1 MFNPYTTLGLASSA
15 SKDEAKAAFR
25 KLAQKH
31 HPDREGG
38 DEEQFKKVKGAW
50 ESIDNGWIAES
61 APTPQRQY
69 AAQPSSFTQP
79 HRANP
84 TPPQQAWQGATNDP
98 WSPHYNAST
107 RSTYRPTPRPY
118 SRTYVP
124 SGPNVV
130 EAYNP
135 SPERRTNV
143 GDFIARVSMAEA
155 FKGFICEVTVGDEKY
170 RVTIPPG
177 IPDGLRF
184 TIPVEDDSKDDVTV
198 TTRFTQSAFGYKRI
212 DQALHE
218 GVIVN
223 CSPGQVYRTKDL
235 TIVLPVDARVLK
247 TGGSIKFES
256 FLGEQLEVK
265 ISRDHNPRHPITIEG
280 KGYVD
285 WYTSH
290 SQAGEQRGDVIVT
303 LNPTEIPQ
311 IDLSSR

>member
-1 MFNPYTTLGLASSA
+1 MFNPYTTLGLVSSA
-15 SKDEAKAAFR
+15 SKSEARTAFR

-31 HPDREGG
+31 HPDKGG
-38 DEEQFKKVKGAW
+38 DEEQFKKIKGAW

-61 APTPQRQY
+61 APAARQY
-69 AAQPSSFTQP
+69 APQQSSFTRKP
-79 HRANP
+79 AP
-84 TPPQQAWQGATNDP
+84 PPQQAWQGAAADP
-98 WSPHYNAST
+98 WSPHYNPSG

-118 SRTYVP
+118 ARSYTP
-124 SGPNVV
+124 TGPNVV
-130 EAYNP
+130 QAYNP
-135 SPERRTNV
+135 APEHRTNV

-155 FKGFICEVTVGDEKY
+155 FNGFICEVAVGAETY

-198 TTRFTQSAFGYKRI
+198 TTRFTQTAFGYKRI

-223 CSPGQVYRTKDL
+223 SSPGQVYRTKDL
-235 TIVLPVDARVLK
+235 TITLPIDARVLK
-247 TGGSIKFES
+247 AGGTLKFET
-256 FLGEQLEVK
+256 FLGEQIELK
-265 ISRDHNPRHPITIEG
+265 IPRDHNPRSALRIEG

-290 SQAGEQRGDVIVT
+290 SQAGTVRGDILVS
-303 LNPTEIPQ
+303 LNPTEIPV
-311 IDLSSR
+311 IDLSAR

>member
-15 SKDEAKAAFR
+15 SKEDAKVAYR

-31 HPDREGG
+31 HPDRGG
-38 DEEQFKKVKGAW
+38 DEEEFKRIKGAW
-50 ESIDNGWIAES
+50 ETIDNGWIAES
-61 APTPQRQY
+61 VSSPKQY
-69 AAQPSSFTQP
+69 ASQPSSFTQRSRQFTTSP
-79 HRANP
+79 EP
-84 TPPQQAWQGATNDP
+84 AWKGASSDP
-98 WSPHYNAST
+98 WSPHYQST
-107 RSTYRPTPRPY
+107 RAAYRPTPRPY

-124 SGPNVV
+124 SGPSVV

-135 SPERRTNV
+135 SSERRTHV

-155 FKGFICEVTVGDEKY
+155 FKGFICEVTISGEKY

-184 TIPVEDDSKDDVTV
+184 TIPVEDESKEDVTV
-198 TTRFTQSAFGYKRI
+198 ITRFTQSAFGFKSI
-212 DQALHE
+212 SNALQE

-223 CSPGQVYRTKDL
+223 SAPGQVYRTKDL
-235 TIVLPVDARVLK
+235 TITLPIPASGLDRSK
-247 TGGSIKFES
+247 TLKFES
-256 FLGEQLEVK
+256 FLGEQLELKVPAG
-265 ISRDHNPRHPITIEG
+265 HNPRHALKVEG

-290 SQAGEQRGDVIVT
+290 SQAGESRGDIIVH
-303 LNPTEIPQ
+303 LQPTEIPE

>member
-1 MFNPYTTLGLASSA
+1 MFNPYMTLGLASSA
-15 SKDEAKAAFR
+15 SKDEAKTAYR
-25 KLAQKH
+25 KLARKH
-31 HPDREGG
+31 HPDMGG
-38 DEEQFKKVKGAW
+38 DEEQFKKIKGAW

-69 AAQPSSFTQP
+69 SPQQSSFTQ
-79 HRANP
+79 RP
-84 TPPQQAWQGATNDP
+84 TASPPQQAWQGANSDP
-98 WSPHYNAST
+98 WSPHYNASA

-130 EAYNP
+130 EAYNSTP
-135 SPERRTNV
+135 DRRTNV

-155 FKGFICEVTVGDEKY
+155 FKGFICEVTIGGERY

-212 DQALHE
+212 DQALYE

-223 CSPGQVYRTKDL
+223 SSPGQVYRTKDL
-235 TIVLPVDARVLK
+235 TIVLPINAQDLMRGK
-247 TGGSIKFES
+247 TLKFES
-256 FLGEQLEVK
+256 FLGEQLQLKVPAG
-265 ISRDHNPRHPITIEG
+265 HNPRQPLIVEDE
-280 KGYVD
+280 GYVD

-290 SQAGEQRGDVIVT
+290 SQAGEQRGNIIVT
-303 LNPTEIPQ
+303 LNPTEIRQ
-311 IDLSSR
+311 IDLSGR

>member
-15 SKDEAKAAFR
+15 SKDEAKSAFR

-31 HPDREGG
+31 HPDKGG
-38 DEEQFKKVKGAW
+38 DEEQFKKIKGAW
-50 ESIDNGWIAES
+50 ESIDNGWLAES
-61 APTPQRQY
+61 APTAHQY
-69 AAQPSSFTQP
+69 APQPSSFTQR
-79 HRANP
+79 HAA
-84 TPPQQAWQGATNDP
+84 PPAQAYQGAHNDP
-98 WSPHYNAST
+98 WSPHYQST
-107 RSTYRPTPRPY
+107 RATYRPTPRPY

-124 SGPNVV
+124 TGPSVV

-135 SPERRTNV
+135 SPERRTHV

-155 FKGFICEVTVGDEKY
+155 FKGFICEVTVDGEKY

-184 TIPVEDDSKDDVTV
+184 TIPVEDDSKEDVTV
-198 TTRFTQSAFGYKRI
+198 ITRFTQSAFGFKSVTN
-212 DQALHE
+212 ALQE

-223 CSPGQVYRTKDL
+223 SSPGQVFRTKDL
-235 TIVLPVDARVLK
+235 TITLPIDARVLK
-247 TGGSIKFES
+247 AGGTLKFES
-256 FLGEQLEVK
+256 FLGEQIELK
-265 ISRDHNPRHPITIEG
+265 IPRDHNPRHTLKVEG

-290 SQAGEQRGDVIVT
+290 SQAGDNRGDIIVS

-311 IDLSSR
+311 IDLSGR